1 MTTGVAEKRH
11 DCRQPRLCVSPAGE
25 CIFNLPMDAS
35 MTTKYRIIIGFA
47 FMVLLLVSMAFFGHR
62 NIEMSSANFEA
73 YQKIAQLNAICS
85 ESSSAL
91 NAITSD
97 IFRFQ
102 RDTRNKNAIK
112 VAHDSVSALISQIKR
127 SDGLVESAERTGFL
141 KKMLAAAQKLDE
153 QIDVVT
159 NSLTLARDLFDKDV
173 QPAMSTMVEDMRGLG
188 QRLHDAGT
196 VEALA
201 GLARVWPHLAS
212 AQASLERFADSRD
225 MEEGKKAR
233 GYLEAMKESMEKTA
247 PYIFTQEG
255 RDLYARLVKSRDSIN
270 ASLAKLEKQLEQ
282 GNTGMSSLLAEIAKV
297 REALVALNDSVT
309 AELTTLGPQI
319 LNENRSAQQYM
330 LVTSL
335 AGIFFGAVLAAGV
348 VVGFIRLLTDLSGY
362 ASAMARGDFSHQL
375 RTREK
380 GEIGR
385 MVEAMKMIPLVLNRI
400 LEEYKWLERKIE
412 GGYLNSE
419 GDAEKF
425 EGEFAVLVHG
435 TNNILDRFRM
445 VLENIP
451 SPVIVLNKDL
461 KAAYINIIA
470 RKLVGDD
477 WHGMTCYEMFHRDD
491 YGSDRCGLTTSVNT
505 KAPASGETK
514 AHPQGKTMDVAYT
527 AIPMLDE
534 QGNITSVMQLLT
546 DLTEIKTQQRTML
559 EVANHASNIADRLA
573 AASEELSTQVG
584 EISRGAEIQRTRV
597 ESTASAMAE
606 MNSTVLEVARNAAQ
620 AADQSQNS
628 RHKAEDGSGLVNRVV
643 QSINAVNNVAHNL
656 QGNMSELGNQA
667 ENIGSIMGVISDIAD
682 QTNLLALNA
691 AIEAARA
698 GDAGRGFAVVA
709 DEVRKLAE
717 KTMSATLEVST
728 AITAIQASAR
738 TNIDEVHSAVESVT
752 EATGLAN
759 ASGAALDEIVTLASD
774 NSTVVSSIAAAAE
787 EQSAASEEISRA
799 IEEINRIV
807 GETSEGIVQSSV
819 ALQDLSQMAQELRT
833 TMEELR

>member
-1 MTTGVAEKRH
+1 
-11 DCRQPRLCVSPAGE
+11 
-25 CIFNLPMDAS
+25 
-35 MTTKYRIIIGFA
+35 
-47 FMVLLLVSMAFFGHR
+47 MVLLLVSMAFFGHR
-62 NIEMSSANFEA
+62 NISMSTANFEE
-73 YQKIAQLNAICS
+73 YQKIAQLSVLCS
-85 ESSSAL
+85 EASSAL

-97 IFRFQ
+97 VFRFQ
-102 RDTRNKNAIK
+102 HDTRNKNAIK
-112 VAHDSVSALISQIKR
+112 VAHDSVNALISQVKR
-127 SDGLVESAERTGFL
+127 SEVLVKSAERTGFL
-141 KKMLAAAQKLDE
+141 KKMLVAAQNLGG

-159 NSLTLARDLFDKDV
+159 NSLTGASDLFDKDV
-173 QPAMSTMVEDMRGLG
+173 QPAMRAMLEDMRVLG

-196 VEALA
+196 AEALA
-201 GLARVWPHLAS
+201 GLAQAWPYLAS
-212 AQASLERFADSRD
+212 AQGSFERFADSRD

-233 GYLEAMKESMEKTA
+233 GYLESLKGSMEKMA
-247 PYIFTQEG
+247 PYLFTQEG
-255 RDLYARLVKSRDSIN
+255 RDLYAHLVKSRDAISVN
-270 ASLAKLEKQLEQ
+270 LAKLEKMFEQ
-282 GNTGMSSLLAEIAKV
+282 GNTGMSSLFAEIAKG
-297 REALVALNDSVT
+297 REALGALNDSVT
-309 AELTTLGPQI
+309 TELTTLGPLI
-319 LNENRSAQQYM
+319 LDENRDAQQYM
-330 LVTSL
+330 QITSL
-335 AGIFFGAVLAAGV
+335 AGIFLGAVLAAGIV
-348 VVGFIRLLTDLSGY
+348 IGFVRLLADLSGY
-362 ASAMARGDFSHQL
+362 ASALAHGDFSRQL
-375 RTREK
+375 KTREK

-385 MVEAMKMIPLVLNRI
+385 MVGAMKMVPTALNRI
-400 LEEYKWLERKIE
+400 LEEYKWLERKVE
-412 GGYLNSE
+412 EGYLSSE
-419 GDAEKF
+419 GDEGKF

-435 TNNILDRFRM
+435 TNNILRRFHT

-461 KAAYINIIA
+461 KASYINKIA
-470 RKLVGDD
+470 RKLVGDN
-477 WHGMTCYEMFHRDD
+477 WQGMTCYEMFHRDD
-491 YGSDRCGLTTSVNT
+491 YGTERCGLTTSVNT
-505 KAPASGETK
+505 KAPASGETR

-527 AIPMLDE
+527 AIPMLDD

-559 EVANHASNIADRLA
+559 EVANHASNISDRLA

-656 QGNMSELGNQA
+656 QGNMSELGGQA

-717 KTMSATLEVST
+717 KTMSATLEVSA

-738 TNIDEVHSAVESVT
+738 TNIDEVHSAVQSVT

-819 ALQDLSQMAQELRT
+819 ALQELSQMAQELRT